1 MEDNK
6 IEAIVSNYKAVVK
19 AFNDGEIPFCF
30 KALLTVEET
39 AHYTGIGLNK
49 LRVILAD
56 NPDLEFRYCSKC
68 AGYHCYCQDH
78 IFNHV
83 HFTE

>member
-6 IEAIVSNYKAVVK
+6 IEAIISNYKAVVK

-56 NPDLEFRYCSKC
+56 NPELSLWNGNRRMVKREKFEKFLENTY
-68 AGYHCYCQDH
+68 
-78 IFNHV
+78 
-83 HFTE
+83 TL

>member
-6 IEAIVSNYKAVVK
+6 IEAIISNYKAVVK

-30 KALLTVEET
+30 KALLSVEEA

-56 NPDLEFRYCSKC
+56 NPELTLWNGDRRMVKREKFEKFLENTY
-68 AGYHCYCQDH
+68 
-78 IFNHV
+78 
-83 HFTE
+83 TL

>member
-6 IEAIVSNYKAVVK
+6 IEAIISNYKAVVK

-30 KALLTVEET
+30 KALLTVEE
-39 AHYTGIGLNK
+39 ASHYTGIGLNK

-56 NPDLEFRYCSKC
+56 NPELSLWNGNRRMVKREKFEKFLENTY
-68 AGYHCYCQDH
+68 
-78 IFNHV
+78 
-83 HFTE
+83 TL

>member
-6 IEAIVSNYKAVVK
+6 IEAIISNYKAVVK

-30 KALLTVEET
+30 KALLTVEEA

-56 NPDLEFRYCSKC
+56 NPELSLWNGNRRMIKREKFEKFLENTY
-68 AGYHCYCQDH
+68 
-78 IFNHV
+78 
-83 HFTE
+83 TL

>member
-30 KALLTVEET
+30 KALLTVEEA

-56 NPDLEFRYCSKC
+56 NPELSLWNGNRRMVKREKFEKFLENTY
-68 AGYHCYCQDH
+68 
-78 IFNHV
+78 
-83 HFTE
+83 TL

>member
-1 MEDNK
+1 M
-6 IEAIVSNYKAVVK
+6 VK

-56 NPDLEFRYCSKC
+56 NPELSLWNGNRRMVKREKFEKFLENTY
-68 AGYHCYCQDH
+68 
-78 IFNHV
+78 
-83 HFTE
+83 TL

>member
-6 IEAIVSNYKAVVK
+6 IEAIISNYKAVVK

-30 KALLTVEET
+30 KALLTVEEA

-56 NPDLEFRYCSKC
+56 NPELSLWNGNRRMVKREKFEKFLENTY
-68 AGYHCYCQDH
+68 
-78 IFNHV
+78 
-83 HFTE
+83 TL

>member
-6 IEAIVSNYKAVVK
+6 MEAIISNYKAVVK

-30 KALLTVEET
+30 KALLTVEEA

-56 NPDLEFRYCSKC
+56 NPELSLWNGNRRMVKREKFEKFLENTY
-68 AGYHCYCQDH
+68 
-78 IFNHV
+78 
-83 HFTE
+83 TL

>member
-6 IEAIVSNYKAVVK
+6 IEAIISNYKAVVK

-30 KALLTVEET
+30 KALLSVEEA

-56 NPDLEFRYCSKC
+56 NPELSLWNGNRRMVKREKFEKFLENTY
-68 AGYHCYCQDH
+68 
-78 IFNHV
+78 
-83 HFTE
+83 TL

>member
-6 IEAIVSNYKAVVK
+6 IEAIVSNYKAVIK

-30 KALLTVEET
+30 KALLTVEEA

-56 NPDLEFRYCSKC
+56 NPELSLWNGNRRMVKREKFEKFLENTY
-68 AGYHCYCQDH
+68 
-78 IFNHV
+78 
-83 HFTE
+83 TL

>member
-56 NPDLEFRYCSKC
+56 NPELSLWNGNRRMVKREKFEKFLENTY
-68 AGYHCYCQDH
+68 
-78 IFNHV
+78 
-83 HFTE
+83 TL

>member
-6 IEAIVSNYKAVVK
+6 IEATVSNYKAVVK

-56 NPDLEFRYCSKC
+56 NPELSLWNGNRRMVKREKFEKFLENTY
-68 AGYHCYCQDH
+68 
-78 IFNHV
+78 
-83 HFTE
+83 TL